1 MHAVKKLLWW
11 ILAGS
16 AGGMNRG
23 RILEQLFKR
32 PQNAHELAQLLVLD
46 YKTIRHHLRVLEK
59 NRLITSIGSD
69 YGKNYFPSTLLEDN
83 MVFFDE
89 IWNEIGKKHKKTKR

>member
-16 AGGMNRG
+16 AGGVNRG
-23 RILEQLFKR
+23 RILEQLFSN
-32 PQNAHELAQLLVLD
+32 PQNAHVLAQVLSLD

-59 NRLITSIGSD
+59 NRLIMSIGSD

-89 IWNEIGKKHKKTKR
+89 IWNEIGKKHKKT

>member
-16 AGGMNRG
+16 AGGVNRG
-23 RILEQLFKR
+23 RILEQLFIR
-32 PQNAHELAQLLVLD
+32 PQNAHELTQILVLD
-46 YKTIRHHLRVLEK
+46 YKTIRHHIRVLEK

-69 YGKNYFPSTLLEDN
+69 YGKNYFPSNMLEEN
-83 MVFFDE
+83 KTFFDE
-89 IWNEIGKKHKKTKR
+89 IWNDLRKKI

>member
-1 MHAVKKLLWW
+1 MYAVNKLLWW

-16 AGGMNRG
+16 AGGLNRG

-46 YKTIRHHLRVLEK
+46 YKTIRYHLRVLEK
-59 NRLITSIGSD
+59 NRLIISIGSE
-69 YGKNYFPSTLLEDN
+69 YGKNYFPSVLLEEN
-83 MVFFDE
+83 QAYFDE
-89 IWNEIGKKHKKTKR
+89 IWNKIGKKHKKGKG